1 MAQFGMVAII
11 AIGLN
16 VVVGQAGLLDLGY
29 VGFYAVGAYTVA
41 LLTSPDSPWNKVGPN
56 GFLSTP
62 WAWLS
67 CVPIAMCIT
76 ALAGLIL
83 GIPTLRLRGDYLAIV
98 TLGFGEI
105 IRLMADN
112 LADITNGPRGLNQV
126 AFPRVGESDKLPE
139 GVFSSANSTGHANYG
154 TWWFWLG
161 LILIVVILLLVGNLE
176 RSRVGRAW
184 ISIRED
190 EDAAEVMGVNT
201 FRFKLWAFVIGAA
214 IGGLSGALYAGQVQ
228 YVAPPTF
235 NIINSMLFL
244 CAVVLGGQG
253 NKLGVIFGAF
263 IIVYLPNRLLG
274 VEFLG
279 INLGDLKYLFFG
291 LALVVLMI
299 FRPEGLFPARAATA
313 GVRQGRARSVEVHA
327 CREGAGSMTT
337 PLSGADESVE
347 ELAGVH
353 REIHAAEGEILLE
366 TKDLTVKFGGL
377 TALDSVTFDIRR
389 GEILG
394 MIGPNGAGKTTCFNA
409 ITGVYRPSSGS
420 VIFDGAPLGRIK
432 RHQITRKGIA
442 RTFQNIRL
450 FGEMTALENV
460 MVGTD
465 ARHHTSVPGA
475 LVRTPR
481 HRREEKSAIE
491 RAAAL
496 LHFVGIANRG
506 EEKAKNLPY
515 GDQRR
520 LEIARALATEPKLLC
535 LDEPAAGFNPS
546 EKAALIE
553 LIRKIRDDGYT
564 VLLIEHDMRL
574 VMGVTDRIVVLEFGR
589 KIADG
594 LPAEIREDPKV
605 IAAYLGVPDDDV
617 S

>member
-1 MAQFGMVAII
+1 MSEQHGSRSAGSLAKTLLAPGDALRDWWSSLPRAAKWLVGVVGFGLLALLPLFTPSFLNTTGISFGGTMAQFAMVAII

-56 GFLSTP
+56 GFFSKD

-67 CVPIAMCIT
+67 CVPLAMAVT

-83 GIPTLRLRGDYLAIV
+83 GTPTLRLRGDYLAIV

-105 IRLMADN
+105 IRLLADN
-112 LADITNGPRGLNQV
+112 LSDITNGSRGLNQV
-126 AFPRVGESDKLPE
+126 AYPRLGESETLPN
-139 GVFSSANSTGHANYG
+139 GVFSSGNSAGTANYG

-161 LILIVVILLLVGNLE
+161 LILMVGILLLVGNLE

-184 ISIRED
+184 VAVRED

-263 IIVYLPNRLLG
+263 VVVYLPNRLLG

-299 FRPEGLFPARAATA
+299 FRPQGLFP
-313 GVRQGRARSVEVHA
+313 VRQQLLTYGRSARELL
-327 CREGAGSMTT
+327 RGST
-337 PLSGADESVE
+337 
-347 ELAGVH
+347 
-353 REIHAAEGEILLE
+353 
-366 TKDLTVKFGGL
+366 
-377 TALDSVTFDIRR
+377 
-389 GEILG
+389 
-394 MIGPNGAGKTTCFNA
+394 
-409 ITGVYRPSSGS
+409 
-420 VIFDGAPLGRIK
+420 
-432 RHQITRKGIA
+432 
-442 RTFQNIRL
+442 
-450 FGEMTALENV
+450 
-460 MVGTD
+460 
-465 ARHHTSVPGA
+465 
-475 LVRTPR
+475 
-481 HRREEKSAIE
+481 E
-491 RAAAL
+491 R
-496 LHFVGIANRG
+496 
-506 EEKAKNLPY
+506 
-515 GDQRR
+515 
-520 LEIARALATEPKLLC
+520 
-535 LDEPAAGFNPS
+535 EPA
-546 EKAALIE
+546 
-553 LIRKIRDDGYT
+553 R
-564 VLLIEHDMRL
+564 
-574 VMGVTDRIVVLEFGR
+574 
-589 KIADG
+589 
-594 LPAEIREDPKV
+594 
-605 IAAYLGVPDDDV
+605 
-617 S
+617 